1 MTFTFEVLNPL
12 FGLVSL
18 SHSAKEG
25 FNGRGD
31 VELNESG
38 SLWPPLVPLV
48 GPSLHCPLHHQPTL
62 QLGPAH
68 EPNRWTINSIQ
79 KRQQRIRAK
88 AMKIKIESL
97 MVYCVN
103 PN

>member
-38 SLWPPLVPLV
+38 SLWPPLVPFGGTLPALSSPPSTDSPT
-48 GPSLHCPLHHQPTL
+48 GPRS
-62 QLGPAH
+62 
-68 EPNRWTINSIQ
+68 
-79 KRQQRIRAK
+79 
-88 AMKIKIESL
+88 
-97 MVYCVN
+97 
-103 PN
+103 

>member
-1 MTFTFEVLNPL
+1 MQSPEFQVQPVTQ
-12 FGLVSL
+12 
-18 SHSAKEG
+18 
-25 FNGRGD
+25 D